1 MKTFLNLSDYKEVN
15 EVVNNSFTE
24 RLIIFHAIM
33 NDCDPLESQRLPV
46 GKLREFFAKHSSI
59 LEVPNKETKRIEL
72 NRLRSFEMLTL
83 REFIDVETM
92 IKEGYIENLSLIAS
106 VLFQNPK
113 DDYRCLNLDEKA
125 EYFDKINF
133 TLVMPSIEKY
143 LKFRQRIFESYPI
156 FEQPL
161 EDEDVTGLTDEEI
174 KLYIEELDKEKKKN
188 TWHGV
193 VSRLA
198 SDDITKFEQVLNLNF
213 VMCLNH
219 LSYLKSIS

>member
-1 MKTFLNLSDYKEVN
+1 
-15 EVVNNSFTE
+15 
-24 RLIIFHAIM
+24 
-33 NDCDPLESQRLPV
+33 
-46 GKLREFFAKHSSI
+46 
-59 LEVPNKETKRIEL
+59 
-72 NRLRSFEMLTL
+72 
-83 REFIDVETM
+83 
-92 IKEGYIENLSLIAS
+92 
-106 VLFQNPK
+106 
-113 DDYRCLNLDEKA
+113 
-125 EYFDKINF
+125 
-133 TLVMPSIEKY
+133 MPSIEKY